1 MYTFKLSYL
10 TSVVWAPSSKTCS
23 PIQPSPQLSKRDGE
37 RERELKFKKSA
48 VSDIAMEQKK
58 VCRYSA
64 MKEKKVLEF
73 DHKHTHLASYYFLVL
88 ITQGDPHILVHSP
101 VHVSWDA

>member
-1 MYTFKLSYL
+1 MYTFIIKLSYL

-23 PIQPSPQLSKRDGE
+23 PIQPSSQLSKREGE

-48 VSDIAMEQKK
+48 VSDIAMEQKR
-58 VCRYSA
+58 VCRYSV
-64 MKEKKVLEF
+64 MKGEKALEF

-88 ITQGDPHILVHSP
+88 IIQGDLHILVHSP
-101 VHVSWDA
+101 VHVS